1 MIMPDVLIVQNY
13 LTTSKL
19 GLVDTILG
27 IGLPYMGSAFGIFLL
42 RQAFKQVP
50 RELEDAARVEGAGW
64 FSILLKV
71 YVPLARPTYLAY
83 GLVSV
88 SYHWKNSCGRWSSP
102 TPPPP
107 GPSPWGFPS
116 SARPSRGSTF
126 RSSRP
131 APCSPSRRF

>member
-50 RELEDAARVEGAGW
+50 RELEDAARARGRAG
-64 FSILLKV
+64 S
-71 YVPLARPTYLAY
+71 PSCSRCTSRSRGRPT
-83 GLVSV
+83 
-88 SYHWKNSCGRWSSP
+88 SP
-102 TPPPP
+102 M
-107 GPSPWGFPS
+107 
-116 SARPSRGSTF
+116 A
-126 RSSRP
+126 
-131 APCSPSRRF
+131 